1 MKKCKAIVA
10 AVLTIAVLL
19 SSLTVSASASSFG
32 DKVGD
37 FLMTKVL
44 TDKVQEK
51 ILTGV
56 VRGLDLIVPERGSVP
71 KWDDNYQVSNF
82 LPGDEQFIDENPNG
96 TFSLGTAEASLVPE
110 NWKEMN
116 VHLGGFMGIENGFCN
131 KMEEATDDMRVRV
144 FALDDGTGR
153 GAAVVAVV
161 DSIGIT
167 NKTIR
172 EIRGKVLESIGESMK
187 VKSITIS
194 ATHCHSCIDTE
205 GLWSELLPKLC
216 KNLLK
221 LWTGIG
227 KPETGTI
234 PEYMA
239 FFKDTVA
246 DTIVKACRD
255 LTPGTLTF
263 AQKKLGDG
271 FLRFK
276 NAETESSLDDTLS
289 RLVFTPNDT
298 NKKPTMIVTMA
309 AHPDNAGLP
318 TGSNSGRALSGDYV
332 YYMGEAVNNAGY
344 NFVFFNGAIASIYFD
359 SGITNNDQ
367 ENARRVDSSVRYGRA
382 IGKMAVAMTMTEAE
396 ILANPNLYDAKVEA
410 EELAVLAE
418 HNKNRSEAD
427 QREYWYWYKGWEPV
441 QETVVDPVLNVK
453 HQQIFVPVTNS
464 LLRAVCK
471 LHLVEYDVVKK
482 DKTYYAVTEVGYMEL
497 GGGQVKIAMLPGE
510 VIQDLVYGGNSL
522 TAEGSVLGKAF
533 PYPTVADLF
542 GEDVIA
548 IGLAN
553 DAVGYILPDTNYCMS
568 ATRYNEIISLG
579 SKTASTMILGLQEI
593 AESIK

>member
-10 AVLTIAVLL
+10 VVLAIAVLL
-19 SSLTVSASASSFG
+19 SSLTVVTSAASFG
-32 DKVGD
+32 DKVGE
-37 FLMTKVL
+37 FILTKVL

-51 ILTGV
+51 ILMGV

-71 KWDDNYQVSNF
+71 KWDDNYTVSNF
-82 LPGDEQFIDENPNG
+82 LAGDAQFIDENPNG
-96 TFSLGTAEASLVPE
+96 AFALGTAEASLVPE

-131 KMEEATDDMRVRV
+131 KMEGAFDDMRVRV

-172 EIRGKVLESIGESMK
+172 EIRGKVLEALGESMK
-187 VKSITIS
+187 VKSITVS

-205 GLWSELLPKLC
+205 GLWSELLPKLT

-234 PEYMA
+234 PEYMT

-246 DTIVKACRD
+246 DTIVKACKNM
-255 LTPGTLTF
+255 TPGTMTF
-263 AQKKLGDG
+263 AQKKLGEG

-276 NAETESSLDDTLS
+276 NSETETSLDDTLT
-289 RLVFTPNDT
+289 RMVFVPD
-298 NKKPTMIVTMA
+298 NKSVKPTMIVNMA

-318 TGSNSGRALSGDYV
+318 TGSNSGRMVSGDYV
-332 YYMGEAVNNAGY
+332 YYMGETVNEAGY

-359 SGITNNDQ
+359 GGRTNNDQ
-367 ENARRVDSSVRYGRA
+367 ENPRRVDSSVRYGHA

-396 ILANPNLYDAKVEA
+396 ILANPVLYDAEVEA

-418 HNKNRSEAD
+418 HNKNRPAD
-427 QREYWYWYKGWEPV
+427 EQREYWYWYKGWEPV
-441 QETVVDPVLNVK
+441 QETVVDPILNVK
-453 HQQIFVPVTNS
+453 HQQIFVPVTNP

-471 LHLVEYDVVKK
+471 LRLVEYDVVKK
-482 DKTYYAVTEVGYMEL
+482 DRVYYAVTEVGYMEL
-497 GGGQVKIAMLPGE
+497 GNGQVKIAMLPGE
-510 VIQDLVYGGNSL
+510 VIQDLVYGGESL
-522 TAEGSVLGKAF
+522 TAAGSVLGKSF

-548 IGLAN
+548 MGLAN

-579 SKTASTMILGLQEI
+579 YKTASTMIEGLQAI
-593 AESIK
+593 ADSMK